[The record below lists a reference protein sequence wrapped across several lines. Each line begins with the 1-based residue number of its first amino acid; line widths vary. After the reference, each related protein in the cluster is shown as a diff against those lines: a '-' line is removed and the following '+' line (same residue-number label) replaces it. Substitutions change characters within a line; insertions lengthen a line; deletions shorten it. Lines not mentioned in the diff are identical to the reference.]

1 MLAQVKRHDLIMP
14 TSHQLPSG
22 QPFISAAALQPACC
36 GLPPWATLSSR
47 SMHHPRIAAFLLGSW
62 LLGSLFLAFVA
73 TGNFRT
79 VDTVLNSPPPA
90 ASQMIQTLGRENAR
104 QLLRYLA
111 GEENR
116 GYFEAWELAQLV
128 IGTALA
134 GFLLVGSKNRLL
146 AGLAGAMLALTLFQ
160 HFKITPEMLS
170 TGRSIDFLPRAI
182 ESEALRQFWKL
193 HGIYGGIEAVKMLL
207 AATIAGFLFSIRRRR
222 LPEPVE
228 VDPVDYAH
236 HSHINR

>member
-1 MLAQVKRHDLIMP
+1 MP
-14 TSHQLPSG
+14 
-22 QPFISAAALQPACC
+22 
-36 GLPPWATLSSR
+36 
-47 SMHHPRIAAFLLGSW
+47 HPRIASFLLGSW

-73 TGNFRT
+73 TRNFRT

-90 ASQMIQTLGRENAR
+90 ASKMIQTLGPENAR
-104 QLLRYLA
+104 QMLRYLV

-134 GFLLVGSKNRLL
+134 GFLLIGYKNRLL

-170 TGRSIDFLPRAI
+170 TGRSTDFLPRAI

-193 HGIYGGIEAVKMLL
+193 HGIYGGIEVVKMLL

-228 VDPVDYAH
+228 VDPVDYANH
-236 HSHINR
+236 GHINR